1 MTSFALIV
9 LAVTI
14 AGLVQGAIGVG
25 FALIVAPLA
34 AVLSP
39 EMIPGSILILMLP
52 LNAFV
57 AWRERHHFDFSSA
70 SWITLGRFAG
80 TFVGLRILL
89 IVSTPMLDVIVGAST
104 VFAAIATRFAPAFAP
119 NRTVFVG
126 AGLIT
131 GVTET
136 ATGIGGPPLALVY
149 QHHPPPTLRATIAL
163 CFLVGQLFSLAVL
176 VVEGRLNL
184 VRVGDALLLIPP
196 LVLGLLASG
205 WAQRR
210 LDAARLRDALLAFA
224 VISGLLLIVQ
234 AMTRA

>member
-1 MTSFALIV
+1 MTTFALMAF
-9 LAVTI
+9 AVAI

-57 AWRERHHFDFSSA
+57 AWRERTHFDLSSA
-70 SWITLGRFAG
+70 GWITLGRFAG
-80 TFVGLRILL
+80 TFVGLPILL
-89 IVSTPMLDVIVGAST
+89 VVSTPMLDIIVGAST
-104 VFAAIATRFAPAFAP
+104 VLAAIATKFAPAFAP
-119 NRTVFVG
+119 SRTAYVS
-126 AGLIT
+126 AGVIT

-149 QHHPPPTLRATIAL
+149 QHHPAPTLRATIAL

-184 VRVGDALLLIPP
+184 AQLNDVVLLMPALA
-196 LVLGLLASG
+196 LGLLASG
-205 WAQRR
+205 WAHRK
-210 LDAARLRDALLAFA
+210 LDTARLRDALLVFA
-224 VISGLLLIVQ
+224 VVSGLLLIVQ
-234 AMTRA
+234 AMMRA

>member
-1 MTSFALIV
+1 MTSFALMV

-14 AGLVQGAIGVG
+14 AGLVQGVIGVG

-52 LNAFV
+52 MNAFV
-57 AWRERHHFDFSSA
+57 VWRERHHFDFSGA
-70 SWITLGRFAG
+70 GWITLGRFAG

-89 IVSTPMLDVIVGAST
+89 IVSTPVLDVIVGGST
-104 VFAAIATRFAPAFAP
+104 VLAALATKFAPAFAP
-119 NRTVFVG
+119 NRTAFVG

-149 QHHPPPTLRATIAL
+149 QHHPAPILRATIAL

-176 VVEGRLNL
+176 VVEGRLNSAQ
-184 VRVGDALLLIPP
+184 VGDALLLMPP

-205 WAQRR
+205 WAHRR

>member
-1 MTSFALIV
+1 MTSFALMMF
-9 LAVTI
+9 AVAI

-34 AVLSP
+34 AALSP

-57 AWRERHHFDFSSA
+57 AWRERAHFDLSSA
-70 SWITLGRFAG
+70 GWITLGRFGG
-80 TFVGLRILL
+80 TFVGLPILL
-89 IVSTPMLDVIVGAST
+89 VVSTPVLDIIVGAST
-104 VFAAIATRFAPAFAP
+104 VIAAIATKFAPVFAP
-119 NRTVFVG
+119 SRTAYVG
-126 AGLIT
+126 AGVIT

-149 QHHPPPTLRATIAL
+149 QHHPAPTLRATIAL

-176 VVEGRLNL
+176 LVGGRLNL
-184 VRVGDALLLIPP
+184 AQVSDVVLLMPALA
-196 LVLGLLASG
+196 LGLLASG
-205 WAQRR
+205 WAHRR
-210 LDAARLRDALLAFA
+210 LDTKRLRDALLVFA
-224 VISGLLLIVQ
+224 VVSGLLLIVQ